1 MVRFIVIFL
10 TVYTAM
16 NALVYLKLRAL
27 LPARGSVQVALVLFL
42 AVMIVAPIGVR
53 LLERSGHE
61 DPARMLAVVGYYWMA
76 FVFLSLWAFLGVT
89 GLGLVCRVVN
99 SVGGTTLPMFT
110 GRGTSL
116 AVFAGVLVI
125 CLYGH
130 LEARSPVVE
139 RTVIKTAKLPPGVDR
154 LTVAQVSD
162 VHLGLLTGKERLRP
176 IVALIL
182 AEQPDLVV
190 ATGDVV
196 DGDMA
201 QNGEIHELW
210 RRLQPPL
217 GKYAVTGNHEYY
229 AGLAQALE
237 AIERSGFMIL
247 RGKAVTVEGF
257 LNIVG
262 VDDPTGGSVVDEAQ
276 LLTSVRNGL
285 FTLLLKHRPE
295 IDDPSRGLF
304 DLQLSGHTHRGQIFP
319 FRFFT
324 GMVYPLQDGLH
335 DLGGGSYL
343 YASRGTGTWGPP
355 IRVLSPPEVTIIE
368 LTRVD
373 QGG

>member
-1 MVRFIVIFL
+1 MVRFLIIFL
-10 TVYTAM
+10 SVYTAM
-16 NALVYLKLRAL
+16 NAVVYLKARVL
-27 LPARGSVQVALVLFL
+27 LPERWGVQAFFVLFL
-42 AVMIVAPIGVR
+42 VVMIVAPIGVR
-53 LLERSGHE
+53 LLEQSGYE
-61 DPARMLAVVGYYWMA
+61 EPARILATIGYNWMA
-76 FVFLSLWAFLGVT
+76 LVFLSLWVFLTVGVF
-89 GLGLVCRVVN
+89 GLVLKLVN
-99 SVGGTTLPMFT
+99 VLGGTALPTFS
-110 GRGTSL
+110 GRGTSA
-116 AVFAGVLVI
+116 AVFTCVLLI

-130 LEARSPVVE
+130 MEARSIRVE
-139 RTVIKTAKLPPGVDR
+139 RSVIKTSKLPPAMNR

-162 VHLGLLTGKERLRP
+162 VHLGLLNGKERLRR
-176 IVALIL
+176 IVELIR

-190 ATGDVV
+190 ATGDIV

-201 QNGEIHELW
+201 RNGEIHELW

-237 AIERSGFMIL
+237 TIERSGFRIL
-247 RGKAVTVEGF
+247 RGEAVTAGGV

-262 VDDPTGGSVVDEAQ
+262 VDDPAGGSPVDEA
-276 LLTSVRNGL
+276 LLLASAKNGL

-295 IDDPSRGLF
+295 IGDQSRGRF

-335 DLGGGSYL
+335 DLGDGSFL

-355 IRVLSPPEVTIIE
+355 IRVLSPPEVAVIE
-368 LTRVD
+368 LVRR
-373 QGG
+373 

>member
-1 MVRFIVIFL
+1 MVRFLVIFL

-16 NALVYLKLRAL
+16 NALVYLKLRVL

-76 FVFLSLWAFLGVT
+76 FVFLSLWAFLSVMV
-89 GLGLVCRVVN
+89 LGLFCRVLN
-99 SVGGTTLPMFT
+99 LVGGTALPTFT

-116 AVFAGVLVI
+116 VVFAAVLLI
-125 CLYGH
+125 CVYGH

-139 RTVIKTAKLPPGVDR
+139 RTVIKTTKLPAGLER
-154 LTVAQVSD
+154 LAIAQVSD

-176 IVALIL
+176 IVDLIL
-182 AEQPDLVV
+182 AERPDLVV

-210 RRLQPPL
+210 QRLQPPL

-247 RGKAVTVEGF
+247 RGKAVTIEGV
-257 LNIVG
+257 LNMVG

-276 LLTSVRNGL
+276 LLASVRNGL

-295 IDDPSRGLF
+295 ISDPSRGLF

-335 DLGGGSYL
+335 DLGGGSHL

-368 LTRVD
+368 LIRLD
-373 QGG
+373 EGG